1 MVYVGD
7 NSYIPNILHKLCIVP
22 GIIGFMKPPVI
33 PFTQEGFAKLEAQLA
48 DYTTRREEVLVR
60 LQTAREMGDLS
71 ENGAYKAAKFELGGI
86 DRQLR
91 QLKYLL
97 MFGKVQETK
106 QSDAID
112 FGNTITLKNDSQ
124 EITFML
130 VGTHESNPQ
139 EKKLS
144 LQSPFGQAVLG
155 KKIGDTITVAAP
167 AGPVV
172 YKIVMVK

>member
-1 MVYVGD
+1 MI
-7 NSYIPNILHKLCIVP
+7 NR
-22 GIIGFMKPPVI
+22 KPPVI
-33 PFTQEGFAKLEAQLA
+33 PFTKEGYAKLQAQLA

-86 DRQLR
+86 DRELR
-91 QLKYLL
+91 RLKYLL
-97 MFGKVQETK
+97 QYGKVQEK
-106 QSDAID
+106 ANANMID
-112 FGNTITLKNDSQ
+112 FGNTITLKNASQ

-144 LQSPFGQAVLG
+144 TNSPFGQAVLG
-155 KKIGDTITVAAP
+155 KKPGDKITIEAP
-167 AGPVV
+167 AGRVTYQITNV
-172 YKIVMVK
+172 Q